1 MSLPHAILTSL
12 LERPGSGAELAR
24 RFDKSIGYFWQATH
38 QQIYRE
44 LARLEERGLIR
55 SAAREATRGRKR
67 DYAVLPAG
75 AAELQR
81 WTGLQQDPQ
90 PVRDALLVRL
100 RAAAVLQAG
109 MTHDGT
115 VRDGSLRAE
124 LARHRGLHQQ
134 QLSLYQAVEAH
145 DFTKFPPHR
154 ESTAAPDERSCG
166 PGVGPSGGLSVGPD
180 SGPDAALQRA
190 VLQAGISFETAWLS
204 WADDTLNA
212 LRPSPDF

>member
-12 LERPGSGAELAR
+12 AEKPGSGAELAQ

-75 AAELQR
+75 MAELQH
-81 WTGLQQDPQ
+81 WTILAQDPQ

-109 MTHDGT
+109 TAHDDTARAGT
-115 VRDGSLRAE
+115 LRVE
-124 LARHRGLHQQ
+124 LARHKELHER
-134 QLSLYQAVEAH
+134 QLSLYQAVEAD
-145 DFTKFPPHR
+145 DFTAGAGAHAQG
-154 ESTAAPDERSCG
+154 TPDLR
-166 PGVGPSGGLSVGPD
+166 
-180 SGPDAALQRA
+180 LQHA
-190 VLQAGISFETAWLS
+190 VLRAGIMFERAWVS
-204 WADDTLNA
+204 WADETLTT
-212 LRPSPDF
+212 LKT